1 MSETT
6 SAATGRCFGIQRVC
20 QVWER
25 SRSALYA
32 RRARAHH
39 HRLGAGPARRGPPPR
54 QSDAQLL
61 AAIRTD
67 LARSPFHGEGH
78 RKVHARLRI
87 LDGIR
92 VARTRV
98 LRVMR
103 AHGLLSPHRGRQG
116 AAKTHDGRVITQAP
130 NVMWGTDGVRVFA
143 LDDGWGWIFAAV
155 EHWNAECMG
164 WHVCK
169 VGSRFAALDPIA
181 QGLER
186 LYGSLDADVARGLAL
201 RMDHGSQYLSDH
213 FLKQIRYWGIHP
225 SFGFVEEPET
235 NGVAER
241 WNRTLKEQAI
251 HGRIFQNLAAVRA
264 AVADFV
270 ERYNQTWRLEKLGYH
285 TPIEAREEYELRQA
299 ASHKCVSREP
309 GAVQPTGKV
318 YKGGGGVPW
327 AKRCALTRT
336 VSPSSKLLLMILSS
350 FVNGDDEAAWP
361 AQSPTLEAMTG
372 LTSRGIRN
380 ATKQLEAA
388 DLMRVDRKGGK
399 SIRYWL
405 RASPDWTI
413 QNREPEVSSP
423 EVPNVRYQEKYKRAA
438 YPRFWICPVRMP
450 LWEHLAEVIRAGV
463 LRVRQVGTA
472 WRSAP
477 A

>member
-1 MSETT
+1 MLDAATRHIGELSLEIERLRARARAAEQRLPVGDAEVATMSATT
-6 SAATGRCFGIQRVC
+6 SAATGHCFGIQRVC

-39 HRLGAGPARRGPPPR
+39 HRLGGGPARRGPPPR
-54 QSDAQLL
+54 PSDAQLL
-61 AAIRTD
+61 AAMRTD

-103 AHGLLSPHRGRQG
+103 AHGLLAPHRGRQG

-130 NVMWGTDGVRVFA
+130 NVMWGTDGVRVFT

-155 EHWNAECMG
+155 EHWNAACVG

-169 VGSRFAALDPIA
+169 VGSRFAALDPMA

-186 LYGSLDADVARGLAL
+186 LYGSLDADVARGLAR

-213 FLKQIRYWGIHP
+213 VLKPIRYWGVHP
-225 SFGFVEEPET
+225 RFGFVEAPET

-251 HGRIFQNLAAVRA
+251 HGRIFQNLEAVRA
-264 AVADFV
+264 AVANFV

-299 ASHKCVSREP
+299 A
-309 GAVQPTGKV
+309 
-318 YKGGGGVPW
+318 
-327 AKRCALTRT
+327 
-336 VSPSSKLLLMILSS
+336 
-350 FVNGDDEAAWP
+350 
-361 AQSPTLEAMTG
+361 
-372 LTSRGIRN
+372 
-380 ATKQLEAA
+380 
-388 DLMRVDRKGGK
+388 
-399 SIRYWL
+399 
-405 RASPDWTI
+405 
-413 QNREPEVSSP
+413 
-423 EVPNVRYQEKYKRAA
+423 
-438 YPRFWICPVRMP
+438 
-450 LWEHLAEVIRAGV
+450 
-463 LRVRQVGTA
+463 
-472 WRSAP
+472 
-477 A
+477 

>member
-1 MSETT
+1 MSATT

-39 HRLGAGPARRGPPPR
+39 RVGAGPARRGPPPR

-103 AHGLLSPHRGRQG
+103 AHGLLSPHCGRQG

-130 NVMWGTDGVRVFA
+130 NVMWGTDGVRVFT

-155 EHWNAECMG
+155 EHWNAECVG

-186 LYGSLDADVARGLAL
+186 LYQVAEEHEDRAVFMAIMRVTPPRQRCARGHAVPTRGPATPAAGDQGHLAS
-201 RMDHGSQYLSDH
+201 R
-213 FLKQIRYWGIHP
+213 FR
-225 SFGFVEEPET
+225 
-235 NGVAER
+235 
-241 WNRTLKEQAI
+241 NRT
-251 HGRIFQNLAAVRA
+251 
-264 AVADFV
+264 
-270 ERYNQTWRLEKLGYH
+270 KL
-285 TPIEAREEYELRQA
+285 
-299 ASHKCVSREP
+299 
-309 GAVQPTGKV
+309 
-318 YKGGGGVPW
+318 
-327 AKRCALTRT
+327 
-336 VSPSSKLLLMILSS
+336 
-350 FVNGDDEAAWP
+350 
-361 AQSPTLEAMTG
+361 
-372 LTSRGIRN
+372 
-380 ATKQLEAA
+380 
-388 DLMRVDRKGGK
+388 
-399 SIRYWL
+399 
-405 RASPDWTI
+405 
-413 QNREPEVSSP
+413 
-423 EVPNVRYQEKYKRAA
+423 
-438 YPRFWICPVRMP
+438 
-450 LWEHLAEVIRAGV
+450 
-463 LRVRQVGTA
+463 
-472 WRSAP
+472 
-477 A
+477 

>member
-1 MSETT
+1 MSATT

-39 HRLGAGPARRGPPPR
+39 HRLGAGPTRRGPVPR

-61 AAIRTD
+61 AVIRAD

-130 NVMWGTDGVRVFA
+130 NVMWGTDGVRVFT

-155 EHWNAECMG
+155 EHWNAECVG

-186 LYGSLDADVARGLAL
+186 
-201 RMDHGSQYLSDH
+201 
-213 FLKQIRYWGIHP
+213 
-225 SFGFVEEPET
+225 
-235 NGVAER
+235 
-241 WNRTLKEQAI
+241 
-251 HGRIFQNLAAVRA
+251 AVS
-264 AVADFV
+264 
-270 ERYNQTWRLEKLGYH
+270 T
-285 TPIEAREEYELRQA
+285 TLRQPDSA
-299 ASHKCVSREP
+299 F
-309 GAVQPTGKV
+309 
-318 YKGGGGVPW
+318 
-327 AKRCALTRT
+327 T
-336 VSPSSKLLLMILSS
+336 V
-350 FVNGDDEAAWP
+350 
-361 AQSPTLEAMTG
+361 
-372 LTSRGIRN
+372 
-380 ATKQLEAA
+380 ATPCW
-388 DLMRVDRKGGK
+388 R
-399 SIRYWL
+399 
-405 RASPDWTI
+405 RA
-413 QNREPEVSSP
+413 
-423 EVPNVRYQEKYKRAA
+423 
-438 YPRFWICPVRMP
+438 
-450 LWEHLAEVIRAGV
+450 
-463 LRVRQVGTA
+463 
-472 WRSAP
+472 
-477 A
+477 

>member
-92 VARTRV
+92 VARPRV

-130 NVMWGTDGVRVFA
+130 NVMWGTDGVRVFT

-225 SFGFVEEPET
+225 SFGFVEET
-235 NGVAER
+235 GNER
-241 WNRTLKEQAI
+241 CGGAVESHAQGASDPRPNLSEPR
-251 HGRIFQNLAAVRA
+251 GRPR
-264 AVADFV
+264 
-270 ERYNQTWRLEKLGYH
+270 RRGRL
-285 TPIEAREEYELRQA
+285 R
-299 ASHKCVSREP
+299 
-309 GAVQPTGKV
+309 GAVQPDLASREAWVSHADRGAR
-318 YKGGGGVPW
+318 GV
-327 AKRCALTRT
+327 
-336 VSPSSKLLLMILSS
+336 
-350 FVNGDDEAAWP
+350 
-361 AQSPTLEAMTG
+361 
-372 LTSRGIRN
+372 
-380 ATKQLEAA
+380 
-388 DLMRVDRKGGK
+388 
-399 SIRYWL
+399 
-405 RASPDWTI
+405 
-413 QNREPEVSSP
+413 
-423 EVPNVRYQEKYKRAA
+423 
-438 YPRFWICPVRMP
+438 
-450 LWEHLAEVIRAGV
+450 
-463 LRVRQVGTA
+463 
-472 WRSAP
+472 
-477 A
+477 